1 MGILQR
7 VVSSIINKKIKYFL
21 LFIIFFLLG
30 NFLVIGIGI
39 NDASKMAV
47 IKSRE
52 MLNPIIIFEQVDD
65 SPEDYGIYYDDAIV
79 EIINEIVLDE
89 RILVYNKITGM
100 NMVVQNADA
109 VDINVVDENIKQI
122 ENGVYISGNNTDSM
136 FEIDDGSY
144 EVVEGRF
151 YTLDEI
157 KNSEKVVLIT
167 NQFADLNNLK
177 IGDKLQFKGDNHDE
191 LLKYFE
197 DDFDPII
204 EYEIIGIFNNNQI
217 IENENEDYINYNV
230 MLAPAK
236 SFLDFEDN
244 YRNADLQLASFIYG
258 WKDESSM
265 VKSEDMYD
273 AELPIIK
280 LKDPDDLASFVEDY
294 EEMILPYYTMN
305 YNNELFENYG
315 KPLDIITYFSNLIL
329 IAIVVNMILMFT
341 AIIFLYVK
349 MRDNEIGILLS
360 IGIKK
365 IEIMTQIFLEILI
378 IGFLGISLALFSGS
392 LLGNKFGNEIINISV
407 VQNNINEYEDG
418 DMFYN
423 HDKDYFSELTQAD
436 VFNNFD
442 FNITKSLAISIYF
455 MIFIIVLISCVIPS
469 ILIMIQ
475 DPNKILNRKE

>member
-1 MGILQR
+1 
-7 VVSSIINKKIKYFL
+7 
-21 LFIIFFLLG
+21 
-30 NFLVIGIGI
+30 
-39 NDASKMAV
+39 
-47 IKSRE
+47 
-52 MLNPIIIFEQVDD
+52 
-65 SPEDYGIYYDDAIV
+65 
-79 EIINEIVLDE
+79 
-89 RILVYNKITGM
+89 
-100 NMVVQNADA
+100 MVVQNADA

-244 YRNADLQLASFIYG
+244 YRNADMELCKFLYG
-258 WKDESSM
+258 WNDSDSYIGTAE
-265 VKSEDMYD
+265 EMYV
-273 AELPIIK
+273 AQLPIIK

-329 IAIVVNMILMFT
+329 ITIVVNMILMFT

>member
-21 LFIIFFLLG
+21 LFLIFFLLG

-52 MLNPIIIFEQVDD
+52 MLNPIIIFEQVDE
-65 SPEDYGIYYDDAIV
+65 SPEDYSIYYDDAIV
-79 EIINEIVLDE
+79 ETINEIVLDE
-89 RILVYNKITGM
+89 RISVYNKITGM

-109 VDINVVDENIKQI
+109 VDINVVDENIKPI

-136 FEIDDGSY
+136 FEIDEGTY
-144 EVVEGRF
+144 EVIEGRF

-177 IGDKLQFKGDNHDE
+177 IGDKLQFIGDNHDE
-191 LLKYFE
+191 LLKYYE

-204 EYEIIGIFNNNQI
+204 EYEIIGIFNNNKI

-230 MLAPAK
+230 MLAPVT
-236 SFLDFEDN
+236 SFLDFSNN
-244 YRNADLQLASFIYG
+244 YRNADMQYCNFLYG
-258 WKDESSM
+258 WDDDSFL
-265 VKSEDMYD
+265 VTSEELYMSQ
-273 AELPIIK
+273 LPIIK
-280 LKDPDDLASFVEDY
+280 LKNPDDLVSFVDDY
-294 EEMILPYYTMN
+294 EQMILPYYTMN

-365 IEIMTQIFLEILI
+365 IEIMTQIFLEILV
-378 IGFLGISLALFSGS
+378 IGFIGISVALFSGS
-392 LLGNKFGNEIINISV
+392 FLGNKFGNEIINISV
-407 VQNNINEYEDG
+407 VQNNVNEYEDD

-423 HDKDYFSELTQAD
+423 PDKDYFSELTQED